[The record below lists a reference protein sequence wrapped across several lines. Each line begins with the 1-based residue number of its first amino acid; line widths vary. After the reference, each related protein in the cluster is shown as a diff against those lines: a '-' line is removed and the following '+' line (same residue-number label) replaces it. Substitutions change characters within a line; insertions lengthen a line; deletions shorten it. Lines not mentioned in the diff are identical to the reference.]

1 MAAPLNTSTNDTA
14 LEEALRLARH
24 GLRVLPIKPG
34 QKRPPMTAWQ
44 DAATNDQDVIRS
56 WFTGLYRNHGVG
68 VATGYLE
75 RHRKHLFVVDVDEHD
90 PAMSGSETLA
100 DLEATHGPLP
110 DTLEVQTGS
119 GGRHLYYLAPVEIRN
134 DAGRRLGPGLDI
146 RGTGGQVL
154 APPTVHPNGRP
165 YTWLIDHDPDDT
177 SIADAPAW
185 LIERLTTTTLVDA
198 NPAVGRTVS
207 NTSTVWDTIND
218 DGPAARYNETT
229 TWDQLLHTDGWTLAA
244 TMPNGEQR
252 WTRPG
257 KTSRDGISATV
268 GWQGNDCLKVF
279 TSSVPWLP
287 EGAYSRFGYYA
298 CRHHNGNRSEAARH
312 LRQEQTP
319 AGRPKQIMHE
329 AADPTEPWTD
339 PIPLV
344 DATSLPPFPL
354 DTLPAWIADHAESVA
369 GELQVPVDLPA
380 TLGLAAVSLL
390 ASGRAELN
398 VRSTWREQLNL
409 YLVVAMPPGAGKS
422 PAFRQ
427 MLGPIETWEAEL
439 VERSARDIAL
449 AEQQHRMLD
458 KAMKK
463 AEEKGDMA
471 EAGQLLLELTALNVP
486 KPPRLAADDATPEAL
501 VQLLADQNGR
511 MALLSTEGGVF
522 DLMTGRYSDKANLD
536 VYLQAWAG
544 DTIRIDRIGRGSLVI
559 RNPHLTIG
567 LTVQPSVLSR
577 LADHPELAGRGL
589 TARFMYSLP
598 QDNVGRRNLIDAPPA
613 DPIVSANYEKHLLA
627 LARRLDQNT
636 ATPLRFDQ
644 NALDQFMTWRQQLEH
659 RRQPAGDLRP
669 MAEWTTKLESSTAR
683 TAGLLHL
690 AAGNNQDR
698 PVDQATLDR
707 AIEIGEYWLEHAK
720 AVHDMWGADDTLS
733 KARSILAWVV
743 QNGLLDFS
751 IRDLYGANRRLF
763 PRADDTVQPLELLV
777 ERGWLRALFDGPIS
791 VGRRGKQSP
800 KFAVHPDTYA
810 NQKPRQRP
818 ARASQVTVD
827 DPAAALDDLI

>member
-1 MAAPLNTSTNDTA
+1 MNNPNTNENALN
-14 LEEALRLARH
+14 EALRLAQR
-24 GLRVLPIKPG
+24 GFRVLPIKPG

-44 DAATNDQDVIRS
+44 DAATTDEQTIRS

-68 VATGYLE
+68 IATGFLE
-75 RHRKHLFVVDVDEHD
+75 HHGKHLFVVDVDEHD
-90 PAMSGSETLA
+90 PSQSGNETLA
-100 DLEATHGPLP
+100 DLENIHGPLP
-110 DTLEVQTGS
+110 DTVEVQTGS
-119 GGRHLYYLAPVEIRN
+119 GGRHLYYFASTEIRN

-154 APPTVHPNGRP
+154 APPTLHPNGRA
-165 YTWLIDHDPDDT
+165 YSWFIGHEPDE
-177 SIADAPAW
+177 IEVADAPTW
-185 LIERLTTTTLVDA
+185 LVERLHE
-198 NPAVGRTVS
+198 PAPVETAPSTGRTVS
-207 NTSTVWDTIND
+207 RNAVWDTIND
-218 DGPAARYNETT
+218 DGPAARYNDST
-229 TWDQLLHTDGWTLAA
+229 TWDQLLTADGWTLAVQL
-244 TMPNGEQR
+244 GSEQR

-257 KTSRDGISATV
+257 KTTRDGISATV

-298 CRHHNGNRSEAARH
+298 CRYHNGNRSEAARQ
-312 LRQEQTP
+312 LRAEETIDNHRPGP
-319 AGRPKQIMHE
+319 AKIMYE
-329 AADPTEPWTD
+329 AVDPTEPWSE

-354 DTLPAWIADHAESVA
+354 DTLPAWIAEHAESVA

-390 ASGRAELN
+390 ASGRIELN

-439 VERSARDIAL
+439 NDRSARDIAL

-567 LTVQPSVLSR
+567 LTVQPSVLAR
-577 LADHPELAGRGL
+577 LTDHPELAGRGL

-598 QDNVGRRNLIDAPPA
+598 LDNVGRRNLIDAPPA
-613 DPIVSANYEKHLLA
+613 DPIVANNYEKHLLA

-636 ATPLRFDQ
+636 GGPLRFNQD
-644 NALDQFMTWRQQLEH
+644 ALEQFLAWRQRLEN

-683 TAGLLHL
+683 TAALLHL

-698 PVDQATLDR
+698 PVDQRTLDQ

-733 KARSILAWVV
+733 KARQILAWVV
-743 QNGLLDFS
+743 QNGILDFS

-777 ERGWLRALFDGPIS
+777 ERGWLRPQFDGPIS

-800 KFAVHPDTYA
+800 KFAVHPDAYA
-810 NQKPRQRP
+810 NQQPRQRP
-818 ARASQVTVD
+818 TQASQGIVD

>member
-1 MAAPLNTSTNDTA
+1 MNSTPTNETA
-14 LEEALRLARH
+14 LDEALRLAQY
-24 GLRVLPIKPG
+24 GFRVLPIKPG

-44 DAATNDQDVIRS
+44 DAATTDTDVIRS

-68 VATGYLE
+68 VATGQLADG
-75 RHRKHLFVVDVDEHD
+75 HNLFVVDVDEHD
-90 PAMSGSETLA
+90 PAQSGSETLA
-100 DLEATHGPLP
+100 KLEAVNGPLP
-110 DTLEVQTGS
+110 DTVEAQTGS

-165 YTWLIDHDPDDT
+165 YVWLIGHEPGDRPIATAPD
-177 SIADAPAW
+177 W
-185 LIERLTTTTLVDA
+185 LIERLTTTGTVDT
-198 NPAVGRTVS
+198 NPTVVRTVTK
-207 NTSTVWDTIND
+207 NTVWDVIND
-218 DGPAARYNETT
+218 DGPAARYNDNT
-229 TWDQLLHTDGWTLAA
+229 TWDQLLTVDDWTLAA
-244 TMPNGEQR
+244 TLPNGEQR

-257 KTSRDGISATV
+257 KTARDGISATV

-279 TSSVPWLP
+279 TSSVTWLP

-298 CRHHNGNRSEAARH
+298 CRHHNGNRSEAARQ
-312 LRQEQTP
+312 LRAEETISSR
-319 AGRPKQIMHE
+319 RPSPTKIMHE
-329 AADPTEPWTD
+329 AVDPTEPWPE

-354 DTLPAWIADHAESVA
+354 DTLPTWIADHAESVA

-390 ASGRAELN
+390 ASGRIELN

-439 VERSARDIAL
+439 NDRSARDIAL

-544 DTIRIDRIGRGSLVI
+544 DTIRIDRIGRGSLII

-598 QDNVGRRNLIDAPPA
+598 LDNVGRRNLIDAPTA
-613 DPIVSANYEKHLLA
+613 DPIVGANYEKHLIA
-627 LARRLDQNT
+627 LARRLDQN
-636 ATPLRFDQ
+636 AAGPLRFDQ
-644 NALDQFMTWRQQLEH
+644 EALEQFLAWRQQLEN
-659 RRQPAGDLRP
+659 RRQPTGDLRP

-683 TAGLLHL
+683 TAALLHL
-690 AAGNNQDR
+690 AAGKNHERLIDQDTLS
-698 PVDQATLDR
+698 QA
-707 AIEIGEYWLEHAK
+707 ISIGEYWLEHAK

-733 KARSILAWVV
+733 KARQILAWIV
-743 QNGLLDFS
+743 QNGILDFS

-810 NQKPRQRP
+810 NQEPRQR
-818 ARASQVTVD
+818 ASRPLRTVVG